1 MQKNKN
7 KNKKTAIDHFFSTYD
22 KEGKNRM
29 ELEDLLQVLKDQ
41 GFSQQDPRLK
51 NFFIKME
58 QMKRIKEI
66 TKEELELLIQYQ
78 RPLFEKIF
86 KEELVIPEFKIFT
99 QEIKKIYDQVQKN
112 QEGQVADYIPQLKK
126 ISPDNFA
133 LSLCTLDG
141 QSFSLGNSNQYF
153 SLQSISKTLN
163 YCLAL
168 EDYGENFVHDHVG
181 REPSGHGFNEIT
193 LDKNK
198 RPHNP
203 FVNAGAIMINS
214 MVRPELEP
222 AERFDHVM
230 SMWKKS
236 SAGEKTSFNNS
247 VYLSERDSAD
257 RNFALAYFMK
267 ENNSFPKNTDI
278 LETLEFYF
286 RCCSIEHTTHAMSIF
301 GATLANAG
309 FCPLTNENVFHP
321 NTVRNCL
328 SLMSSCG
335 MYDFS
340 GEFFFSIGLPAKSG
354 VGGGLL
360 IVIPNLMGV
369 CLWSPALDTLGNTV
383 KGIEFCKH
391 LVSKYNFH
399 HFDSLTTRHPG
410 KINPRLKRKGKKK

>member
-1 MQKNKN
+1 
-7 KNKKTAIDHFFSTYD
+7 
-22 KEGKNRM
+22 
-29 ELEDLLQVLKDQ
+29 
-41 GFSQQDPRLK
+41 
-51 NFFIKME
+51 
-58 QMKRIKEI
+58 MKRITEI